1 MGYWQKTPLKEVLVE
16 RGLEFEEMPG
26 DAAFYGPKIDVQAVN
41 VFGKEDSISTIQL
54 DFNMPER
61 FEIKYIDADGSE
73 KQPFVIHRALIGS
86 FERFFSFLIE
96 HHGGDFP
103 LWFTPEQVYIIPIS
117 EKHKEYA
124 KSVFEELKEA
134 KIRVHLD
141 DRDKSMQSRIRD
153 AEKMKIP
160 YVVVVGD
167 KEIETE
173 TISVRAR
180 RNKEEGLMKIQEFI
194 DNLKE
199 EIRNK
204 ESFRDSSK

>member
-1 MGYWQKTPLKEVLVE
+1 MDRKAV
-16 RGLEFEEMPG
+16 FEEVPG

-41 VFGKEDSISTIQL
+41 VFGKEDSVSTIQL
-54 DFNMPER
+54 DFNLPEK
-61 FEIKYIDADGSE
+61 FEITYVDSDGEE

-86 FERFFSFLIE
+86 FERFFAFLIE

-103 LWFTPEQVYIIPIS
+103 LWLAPEQVYIIPIS
-117 EKHKEYA
+117 EKHTEYA
-124 KSVFEELKEA
+124 NEVFEQLKEA
-134 KIRVHLD
+134 KIRVKVD
-141 DRDKSMQSRIRD
+141 NRSKSMQSRIRD

-160 YVVVVGD
+160 YIVIVGD

-173 TISVRAR
+173 TVSIRAR
-180 RNKEEGLMKIQEFI
+180 NNREEGLMKTQEFI

-204 ESFRDSSK
+204 ESFSNQNGNKNK

>member
-1 MGYWQKTPLKEVLVE
+1 MDRKAV
-16 RGLEFEEMPG
+16 FEEVPG

-41 VFGKEDSISTIQL
+41 VFGKEDSVSTIQL
-54 DFNMPER
+54 DFNLPEK
-61 FEIKYIDADGSE
+61 FELTYVDSDGEE

-86 FERFFSFLIE
+86 FERFFAFLIE

-103 LWFTPEQVYIIPIS
+103 LWLAPEQVYIIPIS
-117 EKHKEYA
+117 EKHTEYA
-124 KSVFEELKEA
+124 NEVFEQLKEA
-134 KIRVHLD
+134 KIRVKVD
-141 DRDKSMQSRIRD
+141 DRSKSMQSRIRD

-160 YVVVVGD
+160 YIVIVGD

-173 TISVRAR
+173 TVSIRAR
-180 RNKEEGLMKIQEFI
+180 NNREEGLMKTQEFI

-204 ESFRDSSK
+204 ESFSNQNGNKNK